1 MRSAPW
7 RRARQRSMSMDC
19 ESVERVANAFSKVP
33 FQPTF
38 FLHPLAGSTMLQRDT
53 SSSGDY
59 RSSRRLRN
67 LRSVMVHNVVRI
79 ELVVDAGAQEFA
91 VVAEMKGACGRPPR
105 RRGGNDRDLSQTEVE
120 VFDLGGPI
128 AGQTA
133 FDPAADRQAR
143 LGVVTADDGVDR
155 LAIAVEP
162 EDRAGGHHFAHR
174 QAAGDV
180 SKGIRRRADPAPAA
194 PSGKP
199 LAPSTPRH

>member
-1 MRSAPW
+1 PRRCPGRAPLTVGRAMRSAPW

-79 ELVVDAGAQEFA
+79 ELVVDADAQD
-91 VVAEMKGACGRPPR
+91 VVGDAGIEGDCGRRTQR
-105 RRGGNDRDLSQTEVE
+105 RRGNDRDRSQIEVE

-133 FDPAADRQAR
+133 FDAAADRQAR
-143 LGVVTADDGVDR
+143 LG
-155 LAIAVEP
+155 
-162 EDRAGGHHFAHR
+162 
-174 QAAGDV
+174 
-180 SKGIRRRADPAPAA
+180 
-194 PSGKP
+194 
-199 LAPSTPRH
+199 